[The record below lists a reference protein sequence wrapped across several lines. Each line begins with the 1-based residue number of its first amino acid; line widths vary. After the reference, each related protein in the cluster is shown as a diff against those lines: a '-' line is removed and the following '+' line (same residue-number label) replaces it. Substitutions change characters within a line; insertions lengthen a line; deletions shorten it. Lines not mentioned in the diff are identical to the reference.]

1 MHKLTFSLTLFIKIF
16 SYKEKRTHISLN
28 KKSNTESYTDYEQFK
43 LHCSDIHNR
52 KIEVLRSKIIII
64 KGHKILSY

>member
-28 KKSNTESYTDYEQFK
+28 KKSNTEFYTD
-43 LHCSDIHNR
+43 D
-52 KIEVLRSKIIII
+52 
-64 KGHKILSY
+64 ILSSLSSILQTHKRVKWDAKK